1 MIKHMCVLKYLGS
14 GSVQTEKAAYNI
26 FCQNS
31 DLLLKYYLRF
41 CNSEM
46 ISYVIVLFS
55 EMLFGVKIVITG
67 DTPPK
72 SENAIIIMNHRCR
85 LDWMFYWSAV
95 ARHGELKHEKIMMK
109 HELKYSP
116 GPG

>member
-1 MIKHMCVLKYLGS
+1 MKVVDHSEVLKV
-14 GSVQTEKAAYNI
+14 SVLIWGWFKNCSWTNFEIDGFVTQKI
-26 FCQNS
+26 
-31 DLLLKYYLRF
+31 
-41 CNSEM
+41 M

-55 EMLFGVKIVITG
+55 EMLFGVKIVMTG
-67 DTPPK
+67 DKPPK